1 MNYQKIELSNGE
13 IVNLDLDAKRTRCK
27 KCRELINFGL
37 KDNGKYIPLIKIN
50 DRYQYH
56 ELKDCK
62 SFGVTDSE
70 RNIRQQENNE
80 EYLSSL

>member
-37 KDNGKYIPLIKIN
+37 KDNGKYIPP
-50 DRYQYH
+50 
-56 ELKDCK
+56 
-62 SFGVTDSE
+62 
-70 RNIRQQENNE
+70 
-80 EYLSSL
+80 